1 MTSWQNGVSEFTKSG
16 REGDSRFEAVGIGK
30 SIKYPVTDFQFE
42 YGFSTRLCLLGQ
54 TWHMI
59 PIPFA
64 KLSSGIGWREKPRFP
79 LDFPLKS
86 LNLFIRIHNLT
97 TLDISN
103 PYFLAGWTPVLAPSN
118 TETTMF
124 PPAPAGSAVLR
135 WPFRRTIR
143 TRGGPNSHGDFPWR
157 TVSHNQMLSYGKW
170 WKWSPSGKLTVW
182 PWKSA
187 ILRVN

>member
-1 MTSWQNGVSEFTKSG
+1 MHIFVNYSGLRRGDELTKWGFRIHEVRQGG
-16 REGDSRFEAVGIGK
+16 RQQVWKQLALGK

-143 TRGGPNSHGDFPWR
+143 TRGALIAMVIFHGELLVITRCWAMENDEND
-157 TVSHNQMLSYGKW
+157 HHL
-170 WKWSPSGKLTVW
+170 
-182 PWKSA
+182 
-187 ILRVN
+187 VN